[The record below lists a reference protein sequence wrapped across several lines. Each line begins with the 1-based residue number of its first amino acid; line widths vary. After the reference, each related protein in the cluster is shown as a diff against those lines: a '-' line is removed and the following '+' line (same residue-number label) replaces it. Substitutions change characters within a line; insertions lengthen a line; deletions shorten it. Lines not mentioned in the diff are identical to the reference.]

1 MTAELKAEMRDSKS
15 CSGLNQLRRNGRIP
29 GVLYGMNQQN
39 ELIHVDQ
46 SDLIQV
52 LRHNGKNGVLDLH
65 LQGNRNEKVMIA
77 EIQKDNIKG
86 QILHLDLKRVNMNK
100 PIHTQVP
107 ITLVGQA
114 DGAKQG
120 GVLQF
125 QLREV
130 EVRCLPTQIPDSIPL
145 YVSELNI
152 GDSLTIADLDVPSGI
167 EIQHESDEV
176 IVSVAAPRMQP
187 VEEDEND
194 TIQEPEVVGAKDGPG
209 LDEAK

>member
-15 CSGLNQLRRNGRIP
+15 CSGLNQLRKNGRIP
-29 GVLYGMNQQN
+29 GVLYGLNQQN
-39 ELIHVDQ
+39 DLIHVDQ
-46 SDLIQV
+46 AELIQV
-52 LRHNGKNGVLDLH
+52 LRHNGRNGVLDLR

-77 EIQKDNIKG
+77 EIQKDDIKG

-107 ITLVGQA
+107 IALIGQA
-114 DGAKQG
+114 EGAKQG

-130 EVRCLPTQIPDSIPL
+130 EVRCLPTQIPESIPL

-152 GDSLTIADLDVPSGI
+152 GESLTIADLDIPSGI
-167 EIQHESDEV
+167 EVQHESDEV

-187 VEEDEND
+187 VEEDEMD

>member
-1 MTAELKAEMRDSKS
+1 MAAELKAEMRNSKS
-15 CSGLNQLRRNGRIP
+15 GSGTNQLRKNGRIP
-29 GVLYGMNQQN
+29 GVIYGMNQQN

-77 EIQKDNIKG
+77 EIQKDHIKG

-100 PIHTQVP
+100 PIHTHVP

-114 DGAKQG
+114 EGAKSG

-130 EVRCLPTQIPDSIPL
+130 EVRCLPTQIPDSLPL

-152 GDSLTIADLDVPSGI
+152 GESLTIADLDIPSGI
-167 EIQHESDEV
+167 EIQHELDEV

-187 VEEDEND
+187 VEEDANEPV
-194 TIQEPEVVGAKDGPG
+194 QEPEVVGAKDGPG

>member
-1 MTAELKAEMRDSKS
+1 MAAELRAEMRDSKS
-15 CSGLNQLRRNGRIP
+15 GSGLNQLRNNGRIP
-29 GVLYGMNQQN
+29 GVVYGMNQQN

-52 LRHNGKNGVLDLH
+52 LRHNGKNGVLDLS
-65 LQGNRNEKVMIA
+65 LQGGRNEKVMIA
-77 EIQKDNIKG
+77 EIQREHIKG

-100 PIHTQVP
+100 PIHTHVP
-107 ITLVGQA
+107 ITLVGQTE
-114 DGAKQG
+114 GAKQG

-130 EVRCLPTQIPDSIPL
+130 EVRCLPTHIPESIPL

-152 GDSLTIADLDVPSGI
+152 GESLTIADLEIPSGT
-167 EIQHESDEV
+167 EIQHELDEV
-176 IVSVAAPRMQP
+176 VVSVAAPRMQP
-187 VEEDEND
+187 VEEDQNEPV
-194 TIQEPEVVGAKDGPG
+194 QEPEVVGAKDGPG